1 MGQVA
6 FLTKYR
12 LKEGVVATDGAAG
25 ELSIEGKR
33 IRLVPFWRLLLGP
46 EQLKRRAAA
55 GNARKG
61 TGGVR

>member
-12 LKEGVVATDGAAG
+12 LNEGVVATDGAAG
-25 ELSIEGKR
+25 ELSIEWKR

-46 EQLKRRAAA
+46 EKL
-55 GNARKG
+55 
-61 TGGVR
+61 